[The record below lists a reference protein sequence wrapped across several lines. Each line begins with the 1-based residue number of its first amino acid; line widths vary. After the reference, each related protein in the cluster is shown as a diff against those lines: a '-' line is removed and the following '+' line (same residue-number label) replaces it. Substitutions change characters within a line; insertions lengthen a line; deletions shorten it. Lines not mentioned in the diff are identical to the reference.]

1 MRYDTYSL
9 KKLLG
14 ALTEKFKGVNEIYLF
29 GSRLHRTRSTRS
41 DVDLLIDVDESVI
54 GEDVRDF
61 ALSECPALDFFLIDH
76 GVATSCANGSKVR
89 AKNKKDL
96 VNRLGA
102 KKIWDRNSGFLPA
115 DIDWDF
121 DVIKGMNPM
130 MTTLVSFEP
139 FPSKAVAVSKGKPM
153 ETAAQ
158 DRSKWST
165 IKDHPMWIIT
175 AVACTVTAV
184 VFSVTY
190 QLRIVPLER
199 EVSALKEEISKF
211 SKTDTN
217 DQHGPLKSQITIQQ
231 NVPNKANSADAKS
244 RAAN

>member
-14 ALTEKFKGVNEIYLF
+14 ALTENFKGVSEIYLF

-41 DVDLLIDVDESVI
+41 DVDLLIDVDESVV
-54 GEDVRDF
+54 GEDVHDF
-61 ALSECPALDFFLIDH
+61 ALKECPALDFFLIDH

-102 KKIWDRNSGFLPA
+102 KKIWNRNSGFLPA

-139 FPSKAVAVSKGKPM
+139 FPSKAVAISEDKPM
-153 ETAAQ
+153 ETDARG
-158 DRSKWST
+158 RSSWST
-165 IKDHPMWIIT
+165 IKEHPMWIIVT
-175 AVACTVTAV
+175 VACAVAVA
-184 VFSVTY
+184 VFSATY
-190 QLRIVPLER
+190 QLRIEPLER
-199 EVSALKEEISKF
+199 EISILKEEIAKL
-211 SKTDTN
+211 SKTVVN
-217 DQHGPLKSQITIQQ
+217 DQHGKAKAQTTIRQ
-231 NVPNKANSADAKS
+231 NPPDASSADAKS
-244 RAAN
+244 HASD